1 MTYLQHLPMPP
12 TMRHARCTTPSI
24 RHPAWV
30 ATPGA
35 LAAALLFALTTS
47 AALGQTAAAEE
58 GQTLSTVTVKAS
70 ADASAQGLSP
80 AYAGGQV
87 ARGGRAGVLGTRDAM
102 ETPFSI
108 SSYTNELIQD
118 RHARSV
124 GDVLQNDPTVRVA
137 RGFGNF
143 QEAYFIRG
151 FILDSDDTA
160 YNGLYSLLPR
170 QYIATELFE
179 RVEVLRGASG
189 FLSGASPGGGGIGGS
204 INLLPKRAP
213 NEPLNRVTF
222 GVGSGGQTQ
231 VAADIARRFGPDGS
245 TGIRVNAASHQ
256 GGTAVDDEDARL
268 GLLAVGL
275 DWRSRD
281 VRLSGDIGWQDHK
294 LQRTRTNVTLGPTV
308 TSVPAAPDNQTNFAQ
323 PWSYS
328 NERDTFGT
336 LRGEWDIS
344 ASVTAWAAA
353 GARRSEEANSLA
365 NLTVSNASTGA
376 ATTYRFD
383 NTRKDS
389 VNTGELGLRGK
400 LQTGSV
406 GHEWVAV
413 ASAFNAEKKNA
424 YAMDYAN
431 TQATNL
437 YGPVTSNLPAFSANA
452 FRGGDLANPLRTGTT
467 RLTSF
472 AVGDTLALMDQ
483 RLLLTAGLRHQK
495 IDIGN
500 YAYGT
505 AALADRYEQSRTSP
519 LLAGV
524 FKLDKRVSLYA
535 NYVEGLS
542 QGQTAP
548 STAAN
553 RGEMLKPYVAKQKE
567 VGVKVDAGRV
577 GGSLAFFSTDKPRAY
592 LDSNNVF
599 GTNGKDRHQGLEL
612 AVQGEAAKG
621 LRLLGGLTWLRAQQ
635 QATGSAATD
644 GKRVIGVPQLQAN
657 LGAEWDVPGVPGLA
671 LDGRVVHT
679 GTSYANATNTL
690 RVPGWS
696 RLDVGARYLTEVQGR
711 LVTLRARIDNLTN
724 RSYWASAGG
733 YPGQGYLV
741 VGAPRTLSIS
751 ASVDF

>member
-1 MTYLQHLPMPP
+1 
-12 TMRHARCTTPSI
+12 MRHAASHPTVPRRPRFARTP
-24 RHPAWV
+24 A
-30 ATPGA
+30 A
-35 LAAALLFALTTS
+35 LAAAVLFSLAAPAWAQTTTIGPV
-47 AALGQTAAAEE
+47 AE
-58 GQTLSTVTVKAS
+58 GQTLSTVTVNAS

-87 ARGGRAGVLGTRDAM
+87 ARGARAGLLGTRDAM
-102 ETPFSI
+102 DTPFSAT
-108 SSYTNELIQD
+108 SYTNELIED

-179 RVEVLRGASG
+179 RVEVLRGASA
-189 FLSGASPGGGGIGGS
+189 FLNGASPSGGGIGGS

-213 NEPLNRVTF
+213 NEPLNRVGF
-222 GVGSGGQTQ
+222 GVASGGQTQ
-231 VAADIARRFGPDGS
+231 VSADIARRFGPDGN
-245 TGIRVNAASHQ
+245 TGIRVNAAARN
-256 GGTAVDDEDARL
+256 GGTAVDNEDVQL
-268 GLLAVGL
+268 GLAAVGL

-281 VRLSGDIGWQDHK
+281 VRLSGDIGWQEHQLK
-294 LQRTRTNVTLGPTV
+294 NTRTNVTLGGAV
-308 TSVPAAPDNQTNFAQ
+308 TAVPGAPDNQTNFAQ
-323 PWSYS
+323 PWTYS

-336 LRGEWDIS
+336 LRGEWDITPG
-344 ASVTAWAAA
+344 VTGWAAA
-353 GARRSEEANSLA
+353 GARRSSEANSLA
-365 NLTVSNASTGA
+365 NLTVTDSATGA
-376 ATTYRFD
+376 GTTYRFD

-413 ASAFNAEKKNA
+413 ASHFSSDKKNA
-424 YAMDYAN
+424 YAMDFAN

-437 YGPVTSNLPAFSANA
+437 YHPVGSALPAWSAGA
-452 FRGGDLANPLRTGTT
+452 FRGGDLADPRRTGST

-472 AVGDTLALMDQ
+472 ALGDTVALRDK
-483 RLLLTAGLRHQK
+483 RLLLTAGLRHQTLE
-495 IDIGN
+495 IAN

-505 AALADRYEQSRTSP
+505 AVQTDRYDQSRTSP
-519 LLAGV
+519 LLAAV
-524 FKLDKRVSLYA
+524 YKLDKGLSAYA

-548 STAAN
+548 STATN
-553 RGEMLKPYVAKQKE
+553 RGEMLAPYVSRQKE
-567 VGVKVDAGRV
+567 VGVKFDAGRV
-577 GGSLAFFSTDKPRAY
+577 GGSIALFSTTKPRAF
-592 LDSNNVF
+592 LNAANLFS
-599 GTNGKDRHQGLEL
+599 TSGKDRHQGVEL
-612 AVQGEAAKG
+612 ALQGEATRG
-621 LRLLGGLTWLRAQQ
+621 LRVLGGLTWLDAKQVS
-635 QATGSAATD
+635 TGSAATD
-644 GKRVIGVPQLQAN
+644 GQRVIGVPRLQAN

-671 LDGRVVHT
+671 VDGRWVHT
-679 GTSYANATNTL
+679 GARYANATNTL
-690 RVPGWS
+690 QAPGWN
-696 RLDVGARYLTEVQGR
+696 RLDVGARYLTEVQGK

-724 RSYWASAGG
+724 RNYWASVGG

-741 VGAPRTLSIS
+741 VGAPRTLSLS
-751 ASVDF
+751 VSVDF